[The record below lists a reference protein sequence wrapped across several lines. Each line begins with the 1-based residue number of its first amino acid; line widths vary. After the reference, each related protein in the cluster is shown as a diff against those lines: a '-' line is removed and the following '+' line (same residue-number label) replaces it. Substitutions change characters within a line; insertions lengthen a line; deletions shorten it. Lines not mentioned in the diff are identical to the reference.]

1 MARLQVRRGNQADL
15 PVTGLLTG
23 EPLFS
28 LDRGTLHIA
37 FDETTPMPITP
48 AVDLLTTM
56 SEAIVPED
64 DFIMITDASAAGQ
77 KERKVTIDAL
87 SAALTASVDGG
98 TFV

>member
-37 FDETTPMPITP
+37 SGETTPVPITP

-56 SEAIVPED
+56 SEAIVPAD
-64 DFIMITDASAAGQ
+64 DFIMITDASATGQ

-87 SAALTASVDGG
+87 SAVFSGNVDGG
-98 TFV
+98 TFA